1 MFSSYRNSNIASF
14 RYPSLSRRLSSFFI
28 LIVLSA
34 LSGLGPLP
42 GPGPAILA
50 ANPFTGSSPGGPSSG
65 KDGNSSASS
74 HTLEE
79 SSDGGGLSFW
89 RALPAPLS
97 GGTSR
102 FAHTQFALRERLAE
116 LFGGI
121 KGGTSAGPLF
131 ALLGVAFLYGLF
143 HAAGP
148 GHRKT
153 IIFTIFLSRKAPW
166 YEPALAG
173 LLAAFIHALTG
184 LAIVGV
190 LSLAR
195 GALAQLAETGNAGYL
210 LEYAT
215 FALIALFAAFFAVKV
230 IARLV
235 GKAPPHQHGDG
246 KNQTVWSLIVITSLV
261 PCPGATMVL
270 LFALYLGLA
279 LQGILAVF
287 AMSLGMS
294 LVIAGA
300 GYLAWAGRTGLFH
313 RLKEREGLLERL
325 SSILELVSWLAML
338 AFSLWAISPL
348 LSLFQAVRT

>member
-50 ANPFTGSSPGGPSSG
+50 ANPFTGSSPGAASTGTG
-65 KDGNSSASS
+65 GNSA
-74 HTLEE
+74 TPLNAEE
-79 SSDGGGLSFW
+79 SLANSGDRFSW
-89 RALPAPLS
+89 RTLPAPLS

-195 GALAQLAETGNAGYL
+195 GALAQLGETGNAGYL
-210 LEYAT
+210 LEYVT
-215 FALIALFAAFFAVKV
+215 FILIALFAAFFAVKV
-230 IARLV
+230 ILRLF
-235 GKAPPHQHGDG
+235 GKAPPHQHGGG
-246 KNQTVWSLIVITSLV
+246 KTRTIWSLIVVTSLV

-279 LQGILAVF
+279 LQGVLAVF

-313 RLKEREGLLERL
+313 RLKERESLLERL
-325 SSILELVSWLAML
+325 SSLLELVSWLIML

-348 LSLFQAVRT
+348 LSLFQAVST